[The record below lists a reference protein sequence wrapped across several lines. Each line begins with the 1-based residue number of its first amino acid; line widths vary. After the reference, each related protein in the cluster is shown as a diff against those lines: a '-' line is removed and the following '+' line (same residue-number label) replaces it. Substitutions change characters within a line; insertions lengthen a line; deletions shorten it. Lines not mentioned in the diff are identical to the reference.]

1 MNNTIKFASAFIAA
15 LCIVSCN
22 EKIETDLV
30 DTPNYITV
38 SSEVDVQVKAG
49 YEGTSALPEKFII
62 DIDQTGNSPDY
73 NKTMVRSG
81 SSNQY
86 VFNNNENLVWAGKD
100 QSGVAVR
107 AMTFPSGATDVNGN
121 VTVKVQN
128 NQTTDPNVQASDL
141 LGAQTGN
148 GVDIRNSHIN
158 IRFNHLLSKLY
169 VSYNKSDS
177 YTVTSIS
184 VGNIC
189 VQGTYSYNNMASVS
203 AVAPSN
209 NTTISMFHDASSNTA
224 EAIFYPYTPASNP
237 QLTVKYKRS
246 SNGTEQTITC
256 PISLGNITSFE
267 GGKRY
272 IMNIVISGSSIE
284 GAEVTVVDWASDISS
299 IQVRGEKVLWI
310 GTSIA
315 QGQATQNYPDMVD
328 EAMNC
333 TVKNKAVGGSLVLKE
348 KNADW
353 VLNTTKEAWET
364 IAVTSYDD
372 ISYSFNHLRAG
383 GLAQTHSQA
392 DMYKTNLNT
401 VYMAETPDP
410 GAEPTV
416 SPKPDPR
423 DYYWYGGA
431 NSTQYKNA
439 LAAYEAEVKAHNE
452 WQVKYDARQ
461 AALATVDSWV
471 NTQIDKIKSLSYMSL
486 ILPHINGS
494 QGYEQYTT
502 VILDHGFNDVSK
514 MAFEAGGHYTAY
526 EYQDW
531 GDVWGYS
538 YLMSVKSKVVDYDQ
552 YKSDFNGNSN
562 LTAGGKENEVSY
574 ILAMSD
580 VIQAIKAANSSV
592 KIIIGN
598 YFALNSP
605 WVKANHFPTFNENFT
620 SLICY
625 NNEALAAMWDLDI
638 VNVYEYLQIDEDM
651 FWNPNGADYSKFCPD
666 GVHPAT
672 YEAVSSIAEVYIRQL
687 DGIIGSRN

>member
-1 MNNTIKFASAFIAA
+1 MNNTIKFASAFTAA
-15 LCIVSCN
+15 LCIISCN
-22 EKIETDLV
+22 EKIETDLI
-30 DTPNYITV
+30 DTHDYITV
-38 SSEVDVQVKAG
+38 TSEVDAQVKAG
-49 YEGTSALPEKFII
+49 YEGTSVLPEKFII
-62 DIDQTGNSPDY
+62 DIDQAGNNPDY
-73 NKTMVRSG
+73 HKNMVRSG
-81 SSNQY
+81 SSNKY

-107 AMTFPSGATDVNGN
+107 AMTLPSGVSDVTGN

-128 NQTTDPNVQASDL
+128 NQTTDANVQASDL

-148 GVDIRNSHIN
+148 GIEIRNSHIN
-158 IRFNHLLSKLY
+158 IHFNHLLSKLY

-184 VGNIC
+184 VNNIC

-203 AVAPSN
+203 AVVPSN
-209 NTTISMFHDASSNTA
+209 NTTISMLHDASSNTA

-237 QLTVKYKRS
+237 QLTIKYKRS
-246 SNGTEQTITC
+246 SNGTEQTLTC

-372 ISYSFNHLRAG
+372 ISYSFMHLQAG

-401 VYMAETPDP
+401 IYMAETPDP
-410 GAEPTV
+410 GAEPV
-416 SPKPDPR
+416 EPQQA
-423 DYYWYGGA
+423 DYTDRWGRFDRTAYNQA
-431 NSTQYKNA
+431 HTQWETEHA
-439 LAAYEAEVKAHNE
+439 E

-486 ILPHINGS
+486 ILPYINGS

-502 VILDHGFNDVSK
+502 VVLDHGFNDVSK

-538 YLMSVKSKVVDYDQ
+538 YLMSVKSKVVDYNQ

-605 WVKANHFPTFNENFT
+605 WVKANYFPTFNENFT

-638 VNVYEYLQIDEDM
+638 VNVYEHLQISEDM
-651 FWNPNGADYSKFCPD
+651 FWNPNGVDYSKFCPD

-672 YEAVSSIAEVYIRQL
+672 YEAVSAIAEIYINQL